1 MIQKLK
7 ASVEF
12 RLNLSYVIAQGLY
25 WMMVCCTVSLGSTY
39 LSNRGFSTVS
49 IGALFAVAYLLA
61 TILQQVFST
70 ITDNSSRINVLDVLA
85 VFGTLLALVLLVACG
100 TNGKSVATGVT
111 FLLGAMLSTMLQPF
125 LNALNFHIQ
134 KYNIKMNFGVA
145 RASGSF
151 FFFVMSLLAGNLMK
165 GVSEKAAPVLGFIVT
180 VIFIATI
187 IWIYLELKNTGIKIE
202 EIYDPFSS
210 TSKSRDLQVD
220 TIKEFI
226 VKYKMFFVFL
236 IGLVGFL
243 YGHLLINNFLY
254 QLAINVG
261 GNEADVGG
269 LLAWQAIV
277 ELPAM
282 IFFAWLKD
290 RFGSKN
296 LLILSAVFYVI
307 KIFTA
312 SLASSVGLL
321 YLCMT
326 FQALSFAVYIPA
338 SVHFVDEIMTD
349 NDAVKGQAFIT
360 IAMTIGNLLSSLLGG
375 IFIKIIGVSA
385 SLWVGTV
392 ITLVGA
398 IVAIYSLL
406 LINDKK

>member
-1 MIQKLK
+1 
-7 ASVEF
+7 
-12 RLNLSYVIAQGLY
+12 
-25 WMMVCCTVSLGSTY
+25 
-39 LSNRGFSTVS
+39 
-49 IGALFAVAYLLA
+49 
-61 TILQQVFST
+61 
-70 ITDNSSRINVLDVLA
+70 
-85 VFGTLLALVLLVACG
+85 
-100 TNGKSVATGVT
+100 
-111 FLLGAMLSTMLQPF
+111 
-125 LNALNFHIQ
+125 
-134 KYNIKMNFGVA
+134 MNFGVA

-202 EIYDPFSS
+202 ERYDPFSS
-210 TSKSRDLQVD
+210 TSKSRGLQLD

-243 YGHLLINNFLY
+243 YAHLLINNFLY
-254 QLAINVG
+254 HLAINVG

-282 IFFAWLKD
+282 VFFAWLKD